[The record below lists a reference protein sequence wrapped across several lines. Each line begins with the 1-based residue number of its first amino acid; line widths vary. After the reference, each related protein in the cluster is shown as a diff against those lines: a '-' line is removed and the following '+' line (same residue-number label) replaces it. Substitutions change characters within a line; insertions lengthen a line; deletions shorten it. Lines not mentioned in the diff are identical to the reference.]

1 MAHWTK
7 SLSTKLT
14 ASFIILIL
22 VISGLTV
29 FVTYG
34 STKEALKQSIREDLM
49 SVSGVIATQVNTTTL
64 QALKPGDEGNA
75 DYRSIVD
82 SLVKMRSMN
91 THIINT
97 YIISVDPDSSLR
109 FLVDDAYALEPNDIG
124 FIGDVYSTSDSPQ
137 IIAALKGPTASSE
150 FYTDK
155 WGTFMSGYAPIRDS
169 SNNTIAILG
178 VDMRA
183 DAVIQRQNYIGYTIF
198 LIILLSV
205 IIAAGVVLFFS
216 RTIIRDIKKLNH
228 GADRISHG
236 ETDVIIDVRRSDEI
250 GELAD
255 SFSRMVASLKI
266 MMGLGE
272 EKK

>member
-1 MAHWTK
+1 MAHWIH

-14 ASFIILIL
+14 VSFIILIL

-29 FVTYG
+29 FITYG

-49 SVSGVIATQVNTTTL
+49 SVSGVIATQVNTSAL
-64 QALKPGDEGNA
+64 QGLRPGDETGE
-75 DYRSIVD
+75 DYGKIVH

-91 THIINT
+91 DHIINT
-97 YIISVDPDSSLR
+97 YVLAVDSNSTIH
-109 FLVDDAYALEPNDIG
+109 FLVDDAYASEPEDIG
-124 FIGDVYSTSDSPQ
+124 FIGDLYQTSDTNQ
-137 IIAALKGPTASSE
+137 IIAALNAPTASNE

-155 WGTFMSGYAPIRDS
+155 WGTFMSGYAPIKNS
-169 SNNTIAILG
+169 ENVTVAVLG

-183 DAVIQRQNYIGYTIF
+183 DSVIERQNYIGYTIF
-198 LIILLSV
+198 FIILLSV

-216 RTIIRDIKKLNH
+216 QTIIRDIKKLNA
-228 GADRISHG
+228 GADKISHG
-236 ETDVIIDVRRSDEI
+236 DTDVIIDVIRKDEI

-266 MMGLGE
+266 MMGIGE